1 MLLTANQKE
10 QQDNR
15 VALRHIYH
23 AIVVLSAQ
31 GLALRRR
38 EEDTGNLRRLLASM
52 ALESP
57 QLARWL
63 DRQRQGRQSFL
74 SSEIQRQIQRQL
86 AHTVVRQLAVQVAEA
101 GVFSVIV
108 DETTDASRKEQLSV
122 CVRYVTDSLT
132 AEELFLG
139 LYSTDATTGDVL
151 ANLIQ
156 DALQRLQLPI
166 SGLRGQCYDGA
177 SNMSGQ
183 FQGMFKPIT
192 GRIRNKTF
200 VHQ

>member
-23 AIVVLSAQ
+23 AIIVLSAQ

-38 EEDTGNLRRLLASM
+38 EENTGNLRRLLHTM

-63 DRQRQGRQSFL
+63 DRQRQRRQSFL
-74 SSEIQRQIQRQL
+74 SPEIQRQL
-86 AHTVVRQLAVQVAEA
+86 AHTVVRQLAAQVAEA

-108 DETTDASRKEQLSV
+108 DETTDASRKEQLSL
-122 CVRYVTDSLT
+122 CVRYVTDNLT

-139 LYSTDATTGDVL
+139 LYSADATTGDAL

-183 FQGMFKPIT
+183 FQGMS
-192 GRIRNKTF
+192 
-200 VHQ
+200 

>member
-1 MLLTANQKE
+1 
-10 QQDNR
+10 
-15 VALRHIYH
+15 
-23 AIVVLSAQ
+23 
-31 GLALRRR
+31 
-38 EEDTGNLRRLLASM
+38 M

-63 DRQRQGRQSFL
+63 DRRRQRRQSFL

-86 AHTVVRQLAVQVAEA
+86 AHTVVRQLAAQVAEA
-101 GVFSVIV
+101 GLFSVIV
-108 DETTDASRKEQLSV
+108 ETSDICRKEQLSV
-122 CVRYVTDSLT
+122 CVRYVTDSFT
-132 AEELFLG
+132 AEQLFLG
-139 LYSTDATTGDVL
+139 IYITGARTGDIL

-183 FQGMFKPIT
+183 FQGMLKFIT
-192 GRIRNKTF
+192 GRIRNRTLVINFIKINNMY
-200 VHQ
+200 VHQKPDF